1 MHLYPSTFSRLITV
15 SLIALSG
22 LLLTACGDESV
33 ADEVLEQANQPATE
47 ANSPDESRAAPEGSD
62 ANALSASERA
72 LEPESVIEPLSAGE
86 VADQRYAELTWDD
99 LLPADFDFQSVR
111 DKVDLAQYDIQSL
124 TDDDPEAQRLYDDL
138 QSAMA
143 DVPFVY
149 ALDGQEARI
158 PGFLVP
164 LEMEADAVREF
175 FLVPYFGACI
185 HTPPPPANQIV
196 HVVLDEAIPFD
207 NIYEPYWVSGTLAV
221 TETRTDIGTA
231 GYRMRASGL
240 TLYE

>member
-1 MHLYPSTFSRLITV
+1 MHLSLFSRLVTASV
-15 SLIALSG
+15 FALTG
-22 LLLTACGDESV
+22 LLITACGDDSV
-33 ADEVLEQANQPATE
+33 ADEVLERANQPAVE
-47 ANSPDESRAAPEGSD
+47 ANQPDEAPDAAPVEDD
-62 ANALSASERA
+62 ASALSASERA
-72 LEPESVIEPLSAGE
+72 LEPESVIEPLSEGE
-86 VADQRYAELTWDD
+86 AADQRYAELTWDD
-99 LLPADFDFQSVR
+99 LLPADFDFQSIR
-111 DKVDLAQYDIQSL
+111 DKVDLGQYDIQSL
-124 TDDDPEAQRLYDDL
+124 NDDDPEAQRLYDDL

-149 ALDGQEARI
+149 ALDGQEVRM

-207 NIYEPYWVSGTLAV
+207 NIYEPYWVRGTLAV

-231 GYRMRASGL
+231 GYRMQASSF